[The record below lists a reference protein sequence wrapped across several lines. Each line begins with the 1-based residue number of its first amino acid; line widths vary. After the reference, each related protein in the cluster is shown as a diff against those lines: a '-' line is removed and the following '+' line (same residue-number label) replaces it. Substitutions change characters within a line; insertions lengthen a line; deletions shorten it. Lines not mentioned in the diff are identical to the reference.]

1 MRAWL
6 IAMAAGVAFA
16 PAAALAQTGTYS
28 EMSPPLPTPQSP
40 GAPFAGDRRPLSIP
54 DPYQRKL
61 AFLHKKMLWTQAHD
75 GGRLTP
81 DHAQALQRQLDALNR
96 TSGARRD

>member
-6 IAMAAGVAFA
+6 VIFAAGAVLA
-16 PAAALAQTGTYS
+16 PAAAFAQVTNYS
-28 EMSPPLPTPQSP
+28 VMSPPLPTPQST
-40 GAPFAGDRRPLSIP
+40 GAPYVGDQHPLSIP

-61 AFLHKKMLWTQAHD
+61 AFLHKKLLWTQAHD

-81 DHAQALQRQLDALNR
+81 EHAAALQGQLEALNR
-96 TSGARRD
+96 AAETRRN